1 MFCHVDSRLEQN
13 GCLCS
18 ESKGR
23 ARERKNEAW
32 RRGGGRER
40 KHRRDA
46 GTQSGA
52 SNSLPSNAGRQNLS
66 IITKTGKDWHKNDT

>member
-1 MFCHVDSRLEQN
+1 MAACVLRV
-13 GCLCS
+13 
-18 ESKGR
+18 KGGQE
-23 ARERKNEAW
+23 RERM
-32 RRGGGRER
+32 RPGDGGGGRER
-40 KHRRDA
+40 KHCRDA